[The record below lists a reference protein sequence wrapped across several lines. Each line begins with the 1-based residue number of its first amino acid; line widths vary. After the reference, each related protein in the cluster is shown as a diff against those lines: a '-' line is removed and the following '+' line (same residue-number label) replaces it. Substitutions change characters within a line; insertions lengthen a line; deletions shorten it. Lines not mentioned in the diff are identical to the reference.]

1 MSQSSSRVLRSLF
14 AILMGL
20 ALFGVATLYA
30 QVDTGSITGVVSDA
44 SGAVVSGAKVTLTNE
59 GTGASLTTTTG
70 SDGVYTFS
78 PVRIGSYKL
87 DVTSQGFQTTT
98 QSGVVVNIGSNVALN
113 FSLKPGSQT
122 ETVEV
127 TGAVPVLQTQDA

>member
-70 SDGVYTFS
+70 SDGGYKFS
-78 PVRIGSYKL
+78 PVKIGSYKI
-87 DVTSQGFQTTT
+87 DVSFQGFQPLTAK
-98 QSGVVVNIGSNVALN
+98 GVVVNIGVDVVQN
-113 FSLKPGSQT
+113 FALKPG
-122 ETVEV
+122 
-127 TGAVPVLQTQDA
+127 